1 MTDSSPP
8 WTPCTPPVHLLGL
21 PPLHSLCYEMI
32 SQLEFSNRFMCLCN
46 NSIYNDLESIIQ
58 NIKDIDEPK
67 IILFSPGSQSY
78 DHYNNFEER
87 GEHFNRLINK
97 YWHN

>member
-1 MTDSSPP
+1 MGGYGDVSANNNFS
-8 WTPCTPPVHLLGL
+8 VLNKVNHVYLFGDNKFQIKDLLDFEL
-21 PPLHSLCYEMI
+21 I
-32 SQLEFSNRFMCLCN
+32 D

>member
-1 MTDSSPP
+1 MKKIVITLL
-8 WTPCTPPVHLLGL
+8 CT
-21 PPLHSLCYEMI
+21 LCLVCGFVVNYVNAEELT
-32 SQLEFSNRFMCLCN
+32 SETVV
-46 NSIYNDLESIIQ
+46 

>member
-1 MTDSSPP
+1 MGGYGDISANNNFS
-8 WTPCTPPVHLLGL
+8 VLNKVNHVYLFGDNKFQIKDLLDFEL
-21 PPLHSLCYEMI
+21 I
-32 SQLEFSNRFMCLCN
+32 D
-46 NSIYNDLESIIQ
+46 NSIYNDLESIIL

-78 DHYNNFEER
+78 DHYHNFEER